1 MAGNE
6 AGNEDG
12 QTNGDVAQVLI
23 SSIIPGKE
31 MRTLF
36 GKDIL
41 SPPPLPVP
49 QRNEFDLSF
58 RTALSNPSNASEQSS
73 PSKSDW
79 LTQLSQSQSQPE
91 GQTTFTHGE
100 QHVPPAKRKGSP
112 KLLFM
117 GMRRQVGCCSL
128 Q

>member
-1 MAGNE
+1 MVNSDSSDE
-6 AGNEDG
+6 HRN
-12 QTNGDVAQVLI
+12 TNGDLDQALI
-23 SSIIPGKE
+23 SNIIPGKE

-41 SPPPLPVP
+41 SPPPIAAP
-49 QRNEFDLSF
+49 QQNEFDLSF
-58 RTALSNPSNASEQSS
+58 RTALSNPSDASVQSS
-73 PSKSDW
+73 PGKSDW
-79 LTQLSQSQSQPE
+79 LTELSQSQSQPE

-117 GMRRQVGCCSL
+117 GMRRWYNCY
-128 Q
+128 